1 MEPPAHAVPPP
12 PHLDAH
18 VPVPE
23 SCRYVTLRG
32 KGNFTNV
39 IYVKGLEMG
48 DDPGLSRW
56 AGWNHRS
63 PYRRE
68 LGGQRGEKM
77 PCGWLGRWRKGL

>member
-39 IYVKGLEMG
+39 IM
-48 DDPGLSRW
+48 SRVLRW
-56 AGWNHRS
+56 GMILGY
-63 PYRRE
+63 P
-68 LGGQRGEKM
+68 GGQDGIT
-77 PCGWLGRWRKGL
+77 GVLTGGS